1 MNGMRTAL
9 HLTRFSVKDIRRN
22 PRVLVFTLAFPII
35 LLVLFDSIFA
45 KEGDTATV
53 PGGHDLSLDAYFVAG
68 ILAYTIT
75 LSCFSTLGISLVAQ
89 REAGQL
95 KRLRGTPMPPWAFIA
110 AQIARSIVLV
120 GLMSVILL
128 VLGRVAFGVHFRA
141 EAIPGL
147 VIFIVVG
154 TATMCALGIAVT
166 AFMPNAD
173 AAGTIPPF
181 TAVLLSFISGVFIPV
196 DQLPNWLA
204 AIGRVF
210 PLAHLATGLQTAL
223 SPDASGIGVAW
234 TSLLVLAIWGVAG
247 SVVALRRFSW
257 SPWEPGHRALRVS
270 GLRDTLVRR

>member
-1 MNGMRTAL
+1 VTGLRTAL

-22 PRVLVFTLAFPII
+22 PRVLVFTLAFPVI

-75 LSCFSTLGISLVAQ
+75 LSCFSTLSISLVAQ
-89 REAGQL
+89 RESGQL
-95 KRLRGTPMPPWAFIA
+95 KRLRGTPMPPWSFIA

-120 GLMSVILL
+120 AVMSFLLL
-128 VLGRVAFGVHFRA
+128 VLGRVAFGVHIRA
-141 EAIPGL
+141 ESVAGL
-147 VIFIVVG
+147 VVYIVVG
-154 TATMCALGIAVT
+154 AATMCALGIAVT

-196 DQLPNWLA
+196 DQLPDWLA
-204 AIGRVF
+204 AIGRFF

-223 SPDASGIGVAW
+223 SPDASGIGVTW
-234 TSLLVLAIWGVAG
+234 RNLFVLAVWGLAGIFVA
-247 SVVALRRFSW
+247 VRRFTW
-257 SPWEPGHRALRVS
+257 SPWEPDRKALRAH
-270 GLRDTLVRR
+270 GLLSTLGRR